1 MRPDVPALLEAK
13 ARGSIVTS
21 EMEIFF
27 EVCPCTIIGVT
38 GSDGKTTTTS
48 IIAEMLR
55 AAGKTVYLG
64 GNIGHPLLCDA
75 EKMQPEDFAVVELSS
90 FQLLDMKRSPHI
102 AVMTNLAPNHL
113 DVHKDMD
120 EYIAAKENIYLHQR
134 EDDIAI
140 FNEDNDI
147 TRMLSKKAAAWTRL
161 FSRRE
166 EVTDGAFLRG
176 DSIVL
181 RHDGCEEAVMQIS
194 DIRLPGM
201 HNVENYLA
209 AVTALDGLVP
219 YEVMRETARTFVG
232 VEHRIEPVRTIRGV
246 QWYNDSIASSPTR
259 TIAGLN
265 AFNEKVILLAG
276 GYDKHIPFAPLAP
289 EVVKHVKLLILC
301 GATADAIEKAVREC
315 PDYHGSPEIVR
326 CESLEDCVKTAYK
339 RAVRGDIVT
348 LSPACAA
355 FDQFANFMER
365 GKAFKSSS
373 WGWANREKP
382 ARHRLHW
389 NRGEA
394 LCRNGDTGDF
404 QERSGRCC
412 LCCFAR
418 GAAGARHRGND
429 APKTRAHVARNGARV
444 KYGQRHRDR
453 RRERNDLQR
462 RRRLRPAHLL

>member
-1 MRPDVPALLEAK
+1 MTIQEYLSSLRGKTAAVLGIGVSNTSLIELLCRNGVQVIACDKKSREDLGERAKQLEALGAHLQLGEGYLDDLRADVVFRTPGMRPDVPALLEAK

-120 EYIAAKENIYLHQR
+120 EYIAAKENIYLHQH
-134 EDDIAI
+134 EGDIAI

-147 TRMLSKKAAAWTRL
+147 TRKLSKKAAAWTRL

-166 EVTDGAFLRG
+166 EVADGTFLRG
-176 DSIVL
+176 DTIVL

-219 YEVMRETARTFVG
+219 YEVMRETARTFAG

-326 CESLEDCVKTAYK
+326 CESLEDCVKTAYE

-365 GKAFKSSS
+365 GKAFKKLVMGLS
-373 WGWANREKP
+373 E
-382 ARHRLHW
+382 
-389 NRGEA
+389 
-394 LCRNGDTGDF
+394 
-404 QERSGRCC
+404 
-412 LCCFAR
+412 
-418 GAAGARHRGND
+418 
-429 APKTRAHVARNGARV
+429 
-444 KYGQRHRDR
+444 
-453 RRERNDLQR
+453 
-462 RRRLRPAHLL
+462 